1 MFPSLRAVLSEK
13 KRTLIKAHHGTCL
26 NLQWQRRTFLKK
38 HITKKACHRAS
49 FQTARV
55 RRMMRRKHRGELA
68 PHTRNAYLPRNS
80 THCKEIPSCPFYDT
94 IKEYRKFL
102 TYTFALYHIDEAL
115 SREMRTYVCKF
126 LREILLTCLYL
137 SYLLQ
142 YNKREERYGC
152 ESILASDFFGIL
164 LKYY

>member
-1 MFPSLRAVLSEK
+1 MTTVY
-13 KRTLIKAHHGTCL
+13 
-26 NLQWQRRTFLKK
+26 FLKMRT
-38 HITKKACHRAS
+38 TKKACHRAS

-55 RRMMRRKHRGELA
+55 RRLVRRKHRGELA
-68 PHTRNAYLPRNS
+68 PHTER
-80 THCKEIPSCPFYDT
+80 IPSAQLSSLQEDIFMPLLRHE
-94 IKEYRKFL
+94 KEYRQYYPC
-102 TYTFALYHIDEAL
+102 TSALYHINASL
-115 SREMRTYVCKF
+115 SREIRTYVCKF
-126 LREILLTCLYL
+126 LREILLICLYL